1 MAPSLIGSKSE
12 GMGGYL
18 DMLRVRKDIRVAN

>member
-1 MAPSLIGSKSE
+1 LIGSKSE

-18 DMLRVRKDIRVAN
+18 DMLRVRMDIRVAN